1 MHISAVSS
9 NIRYKIVLV
18 QNGIT
23 DDGEDLA
30 ENATQT
36 SSISNFF
43 SLILDIIDLH
53 TNIKKLTI
61 KIKSI
66 SLSCIISTLTEK
78 EHPTRIVVKMDA
90 NGSECNII
98 SGK

>member
-1 MHISAVSS
+1 MHISAVRS
-9 NIRYKIVLV
+9 NIRYKILLV
-18 QNGIT
+18 QNGIKE
-23 DDGEDLA
+23 DGEDLA

-36 SSISNFF
+36 SLISIFY
-43 SLILDIIDLH
+43 SLISDIVGLD
-53 TNIKKLTI
+53 TNIKDLTI

-66 SLSCIISTLTEK
+66 SLSDIINTMTEQ

>member
-1 MHISAVSS
+1 MHISAVRS

-23 DDGEDLA
+23 NDGEDLA
-30 ENATQT
+30 ENTTQT
-36 SSISNFF
+36 SLISNFL
-43 SLILDIIDLH
+43 SLIPDVIDFH
-53 TNIKKLTI
+53 TNIKKLTT

-66 SLSCIISTLTEK
+66 SLSYIINTLTEK
-78 EHPTRIVVKMDA
+78 EHPTRIVIKMDA